1 MSFGSRYDITFYD
14 RTDHFWFVEI
24 QHRGYTGPRQD
35 VTAGVPALLRHF
47 GTSDSELIGWHR
59 GSGVELSV
67 FDEGGTL
74 FDDIFGSYE
83 DDWRIAVYRDSA
95 LMFYGTLLA
104 QNVVVPA
111 HQPPFFVSLE
121 AVDGLYRLQSIPFS
135 DTDDEDTGDPLP
147 MEGRETVVTIIT
159 DILSKLDYGLDIEF
173 GCEWYPS
180 EAVGTFADVEV
191 DQGIFA
197 DDKGRP
203 LDCYAVIEQL
213 MVRFGLEIF
222 QEGGKWHVTQHERFA
237 DDTYPLFEVDGTD
250 GYTFKPAERWFR
262 PLLRSVQVTYDH
274 DVVNLAI
281 DGDFPATAFDKDDLL
296 KRWTAEGGVDH
307 RKYGKPL
314 YSIYGRTTGS
324 RVRTEPRTGGGTGV
338 VRRAG
343 DGPSSRVGSRADLPP
358 SEGVIILNADAVEG
372 SSGNIVSKVLP
383 TELVTTRYIQSES
396 VFIEETEDRY
406 LAIGIK
412 LGSYLEYSGEDPEG
426 VNEIRTAFRVRLGS
440 NYLRDELGS
449 GVYEWSATESFITVD
464 IPLSRGGFIESLFE
478 LKILT
483 PELPGQ
489 GEFDIRLYEIYDS
502 ERKYAP
508 GEFNEIGQQI
518 KAPGAYNA
526 ERFARPVG
534 VVYESFVVELADA
547 ANKTIGSQ
555 ITTAVNA
562 DGRATTTASLP
573 TLFIGDGPT
582 SAHER
587 RLTVSGF
594 GNNEWNGTGQN
605 IDEVLARYML
615 LRQIRNVQVLKGRI
629 RGDLLATNAIE
640 FLSKRLRWIN
650 VTHDARNSEWE
661 GEFIEVLD
669 GLGGVTVKRDTDE
682 RYGGFVSNAPGV
694 GFFVDQSGGVLNSFL
709 AAAFTRTT
717 ALIPAGVRAN
727 IKVLPTSS
735 GLRAGATLTLIHP
748 FNFTPFNV
756 VLAEDF
762 LVGDTEMVIVPFDFE
777 VDVPFPAAVYA
788 TSEAINSWFVQNENG
803 VGIGVRRALAAG
815 AVCSLTADAE
825 GVVDTLSVTP
835 TRVKLREG
843 DPLYIVPTD
852 PEKDIV
858 YLVVSADTDAGSEVL
873 PIEEQYV
880 DAKADDPVLVDA
892 VYSRAQLLVQ
902 PDAVQ
907 ASVEDYRGGYA
918 FTRLTTNYAGS
929 GYTSLAVQA
938 IPSALKAGDK
948 LHLASVRFGTAVI
961 VTLTADASIG
971 ATTLVIQATDL
982 TYEVGDVLNVADST
996 NRAAI
1001 IVNADRITQ
1010 TVERT
1015 SFSGAIGVL
1024 DGNVSNATASTI
1036 PVKDVTVEL
1045 KTDDILYILNK
1056 EDMALTTLFVAADFS
1071 SASGTLSI
1079 KANSIGGTVNVQ
1091 ALDESG
1097 LHLAI
1102 GHVRSIQLQEADRL
1116 TSVVQRFSQNNVIC
1130 TLSSAVSGSVTS
1142 LPVTGLGVDLK
1153 DGDQF
1158 VVYDFDTLEP
1168 FFVQLSADV
1177 SSGASSL
1184 PIDSATVNA
1193 ASGSGVHLRESF
1205 ARSQILQ
1212 TADEVRTSVTRY
1224 AAAGAVATLTSA
1236 VSGSVTSLP
1245 VTALPVAVED
1255 NDQLYVV
1262 DAATGLYYEV
1272 QANGGASL
1280 SATSITIDSST
1291 FSAASGSGVFFRE
1304 ALFRSLISQTAS
1316 SITNAVEAVSL
1327 GGRIATLSAAASG
1340 TVTSLSVSGLST
1352 PLDPGDSIYIIDIV
1366 TGEQFTAEV
1375 STAANAGSSPIQVNS
1390 TTVNAALGSG
1400 VHISAATI
1408 RSQSVQT
1415 AEALEDVVEAFS
1427 LGGSIAETTSNY
1439 NGFTTGINITGLGI
1453 DVFAGDLLY
1462 IVNKDTGATYGVEL
1476 TADREPGDLS
1486 LVIVSANVVAPAG
1499 SGVHVNAGYVR
1510 TVVQQTAEQISQTVT
1525 RFSQA
1530 GSIATIISILN
1541 GTATTSLPVTA
1552 IPYELKDGD
1561 KVYVVNA
1568 DTGEW
1573 YECEVSSDTAAGATA
1588 IPIISLSVYAII
1600 GSGVHVSGGF
1610 VRSQILQ
1617 TADSIRFKV
1626 GDGNL
1631 LSEITVELESIT
1643 IDTDI
1648 LKSDNYV
1655 AGTSGWA
1662 IDGDGSAEFN
1672 DVTVRGDVQLTTYQF
1687 GGKPTATSYA
1697 NTVTWLEGTNDPG
1710 IKIYG
1715 MEAVGTAIFNAF
1727 MIENL
1732 YGGSLPTFLYL
1743 FGMKGIGFGDTDTG
1757 LSLDASIEV
1766 DDASSPSRF
1775 DFSHPVR
1782 SQTYQVPRYRGKGT
1796 TSARNALTNL
1806 ASGDFHITTDLE
1818 PGGVCISFYN
1828 GSTWDNTINT

>member
-1 MSFGSRYDITFYD
+1 MSFGSRYDISFYD

-24 QHRGYTGPRQD
+24 QQRGYEGPRQD
-35 VTAGVPALLRHF
+35 VTAGTPALIRGF
-47 GTSDSELIGWHR
+47 GNTNSELIGWHR
-59 GSGVELSV
+59 GTWVRTLV
-67 FDEGGTL
+67 FDTSGT
-74 FDDIFGSYE
+74 FFNEIFESYE
-83 DDWRIAVYRDSA
+83 DDWRIAVYRDSE
-95 LMFYGTLLA
+95 LMFYGTLLTD
-104 QNVVVPA
+104 QVTVPA
-111 HQPPFFVSLE
+111 EQPPFFVEVE
-121 AVDGLYRLQSIPFS
+121 ATDGIQGLQSIPFS
-135 DTDDEDTGDPLP
+135 DTDDEDTGEPLP
-147 MEGRETVVTIIT
+147 MEGRETVVNVIT
-159 DILSKLDYGLDIEF
+159 DILGRLDYGLPVEF
-173 GCEWYPS
+173 NCEWYPS

-191 DQGIFA
+191 DQGIFT

-203 LDCYAVIEQL
+203 LDCYTVLEQL
-213 MVRFGLEIF
+213 MMRFGLEVF
-222 QEGGKWHVTQHERFA
+222 QESGKWQVTQHERFA
-237 DDTYPLFEVDGTD
+237 DDTFPLFEVDGTD
-250 GYTFKPAERWFR
+250 GYTFKPAERGFR

-281 DGDFPATAFDKDDLL
+281 DGDFPDTAFDRDDLL
-296 KRWTAEGGVDH
+296 KRWTAIGGVKH
-307 RKYGKPL
+307 EKYGKPL

-324 RVRTEPRTGGGTGV
+324 RVRSEPRTGGGTGV

-343 DGPSSRVGSRADLPP
+343 DGPSSRPGSRADLPP
-358 SEGVIILNADAVEG
+358 SEGVFIKNADASEFEG
-372 SSGNIVSKVLP
+372 RVVSKTLP
-383 TELVTTRYIQSES
+383 TELATARYIQSEG
-396 VFIEETEDRY
+396 VFIEETQDRY
-406 LAIGIK
+406 LSIGIK
-412 LGSYLEYSGEDPEG
+412 LGSFLEYTGEDPEG
-426 VNEIRTAFRVRLGS
+426 VETIRTAFRVKVGS
-440 NYLRDELGS
+440 YYLRDQFGD
-449 GVYEWSATESFITVD
+449 GVYTWSTDESFITVD

-483 PELPGQ
+483 PELPAS
-489 GEFDIRLYEIYDS
+489 GEFTVRLYEVYDS
-502 ERKYAP
+502 ERKYAA

-518 KAPGAYNA
+518 KAPGPYNA
-526 ERFARPVG
+526 ERFKRPTG

-547 ANKTIGSQ
+547 DNKTIGSQ

-562 DGRATTTASLP
+562 DGWATTNAVIP

-582 SAHER
+582 SAHPR

-594 GNNEWNGTGQN
+594 GNNEWNGVGQN

-615 LRQIRNVQVLKGRI
+615 LRQIRNVQVLSARI
-629 RGDLLATNAIE
+629 RADILATNALE
-640 FLSKRLRWIN
+640 FLSKRMRWIN
-650 VTHDARNSEWE
+650 VTHDARESEWS

-694 GFFVDQSGGVLNSFL
+694 GFFVDQTGGVLNSFL

-717 ALIPAGVRAN
+717 ALIPAGIRAN

-735 GLRAGATLTLIHP
+735 GLRAGASLTLIHP
-748 FNFTPFNV
+748 FNFTATNV
-756 VLAEDF
+756 TLAEDF
-762 LVGDTEMVIVPFDFE
+762 EVGDTEMVIVPFDFE
-777 VDVPFPAAVYA
+777 DDIPFPAAVYA
-788 TSEAINSWFVQNENG
+788 TTEAINSWFVQNENG

-815 AVCSLTADAE
+815 AVCSLAADVD
-825 GVVDTLSVTP
+825 GVVDTLPVTP

-858 YLVVSADTDAGSEVL
+858 YVVVSADTDAGAETL

-880 DAKADDPVLVDA
+880 EAAEEDPVLVDA
-892 VYSRAQLLVQ
+892 VYTRAQLLVQ

-918 FTRLTTNYAGS
+918 FTRLTTNYAGT

-938 IPSALKAGDK
+938 IPSALKSGDK
-948 LHLASVRFGTAVI
+948 LHLASVRFGTATL
-961 VTLTADASIG
+961 VTLTADAALG
-971 ATTLVIQATDL
+971 ATTLSIAAADL
-982 TYEVGDVLNVADST
+982 TYEMGDVLNVADST

-1001 IVNADRITQ
+1001 IVNADRISQ

-1024 DGNVSNATASTI
+1024 DGDVSNATASTI
-1036 PVKDVTVEL
+1036 PVRDVTVEL

-1056 EDMALTTLFVAADFS
+1056 EDMALTTVWVAADFS
-1071 SASGTLSI
+1071 ASSGTLSI
-1079 KANSIGGTVNVQ
+1079 KANALGGTVNVQ
-1091 ALDESG
+1091 ALDGSG
-1097 LHLAI
+1097 LHMAI
-1102 GHVRSIQLQEADRL
+1102 GYVRSIQLQQADL
-1116 TSVVQRFSQNNVIC
+1116 ITSVVQRFSQNNVIC
-1130 TLSSAVSGSVTS
+1130 TLSSAVSGTVTS

-1158 VVYDFDTLEP
+1158 VVYDIATLEP

-1193 ASGSGVHLRESF
+1193 GSGSGVHLRESF

-1224 AAAGAVATLTSA
+1224 AAAGAVATLTA
-1236 VSGSVTSLP
+1236 DVSGTVTSLP

-1255 NDQLYVV
+1255 NDQLYVI
-1262 DAATGLYYEV
+1262 DAATGLAYNV
-1272 QANGGASL
+1272 QANGSASL
-1280 SATSITIDSST
+1280 SATSITIDSASVT
-1291 FSAASGSGVFFRE
+1291 AASGSGVFFRE
-1304 ALFRSLISQTAS
+1304 ALLRSLISQTAS
-1316 SITNAVEAVSL
+1316 AITNAVEAVSL

-1352 PLDPGDSIYIIDIV
+1352 PLDPGDDIYVIDIA

-1375 STAANAGSSPIQVNS
+1375 STAANAGSSPIQINS
-1390 TTVNAALGSG
+1390 TTVNAASGSG

-1408 RSQSVQT
+1408 RSQTVQT

-1427 LGGSIAETTSNY
+1427 LGGAIATTTSNY
-1439 NGFTTGINITGLGI
+1439 SGFTTGINITGLGI

-1462 IVNKDTGATYGVEL
+1462 IVNKDTGATYGIEL

-1486 LVIVSANVVAPAG
+1486 LTIVSANVVAPAG
-1499 SGVHVNAGYVR
+1499 SGVHVNSGYVR
-1510 TVVQQTAEQISQTVT
+1510 TVVQQTAESISQTVT

-1530 GSIATIISILN
+1530 GAFATISSVLN
-1541 GTATTSLPVTA
+1541 GTPTTSLPVTA
-1552 IPYELKDGD
+1552 IPYSLKDGD
-1561 KVYVVNA
+1561 MIYVVNA
-1568 DTGEW
+1568 DTGET
-1573 YECEVSSDTAAGATA
+1573 YECEVSADTAAAATA
-1588 IPIISLSVYAII
+1588 IPIVSLSVYAII
-1600 GSGVHVSGGF
+1600 GSGVHIAGGYM
-1610 VRSQILQ
+1610 RSQIIQ

-1631 LSEITVELESIT
+1631 LSEISVELDSIT
-1643 IDTDI
+1643 IQTDL
-1648 LKSDNYV
+1648 LKSNNYV

-1672 DVTVRGDVQLTTYQF
+1672 DVTVRGSVQLTTYQF
-1687 GGKPTATSYA
+1687 GGKPTAISYA
-1697 NTVTWLEGTNDPG
+1697 SAITWFEGTNNPG
-1710 IKIYG
+1710 LKIYG
-1715 MEAVGTAIFNAF
+1715 MEAIGTAFFNAF
-1727 MIENL
+1727 MIENF
-1732 YGGSLPTFLYL
+1732 YDNELPSYVYL
-1743 FGMKGIGFGDTDTG
+1743 FNMKGIAIGIDDSGTSIG
-1757 LSLDASIEV
+1757 ASIEV

-1775 DFSHPVR
+1775 DLSHPLR
-1782 SQTYQVPRYRGKGT
+1782 SQTYNIPRYRGKGT
-1796 TSARNALTNL
+1796 TASRNALSNL
-1806 ASGDFHITTDLE
+1806 VAGDFHITTDLE